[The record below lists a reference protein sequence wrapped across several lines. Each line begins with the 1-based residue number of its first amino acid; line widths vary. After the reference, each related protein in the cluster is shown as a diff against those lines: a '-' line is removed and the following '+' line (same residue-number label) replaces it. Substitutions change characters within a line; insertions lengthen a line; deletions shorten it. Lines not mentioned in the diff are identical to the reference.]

1 MINLKFATKMMI
13 FDGSYNC
20 IRDLEGWVDLGG
32 VAVLGGCGSFVSYI
46 LKFSWNRELK
56 VTYLRAPV
64 ELDNKFG
71 YFPREKDPS
80 FHLQPRSVSGA

>member
-1 MINLKFATKMMI
+1 MDSNIVQEI
-13 FDGSYNC
+13 WRVVW
-20 IRDLEGWVDLGG
+20 ILGN
-32 VAVLGGCGSFVSYI
+32 VPVLGDVPVFFSFVSE
-46 LKFSWNRELK
+46 FSWNRELK

-80 FHLQPRSVSGA
+80 FHLQPTRSVSGA